1 MAFHISV
8 IVTRQS
14 RIVESRLLSIQ
25 ESFPTADASVEFRDE
40 IDKWLELAPIPGQ
53 PMHEFPTDQAS
64 LLALELPHILG
75 SRDPALFSPYYLDR
89 EGDLSRIEHRPYD
102 WTRLEIA

>member
-1 MAFHISV
+1 MTFHISV

-25 ESFPTADASVEFRDE
+25 ESFPTADSSVEFRDD

-53 PMHEFPTDQAS
+53 PMREIPTDPAS
-64 LLALELPHILG
+64 ILALELPLILAG
-75 SRDPALFSPYYLDR
+75 RDPALFGPYYIDP
-89 EGDLSRIEHRPYD
+89 EGDLARIEHRPYD
-102 WTRLEIA
+102 VERLL